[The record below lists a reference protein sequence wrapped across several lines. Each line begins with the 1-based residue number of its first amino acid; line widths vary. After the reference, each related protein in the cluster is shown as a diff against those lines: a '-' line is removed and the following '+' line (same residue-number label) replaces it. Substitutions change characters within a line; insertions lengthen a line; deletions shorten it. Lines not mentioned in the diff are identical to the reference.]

1 MNLGDKVRDIITGFT
16 GIVIARSEFFNGC
29 IRVSVQPQELGDKGK
44 LQDTESFDVQQ
55 LELVQAGA
63 VTPLRERQEAKTGQK
78 PARTGG
84 PQRGEEKLLRGQ

>member
-29 IRVSVQPQELGDKGK
+29 VRVAVQPQDLGEKGM
-44 LQDTESFDVQQ
+44 LQSSESFDVQQ
-55 LELVQAGA
+55 LELVEASA
-63 VTPLRERQEAKTGQK
+63 VKPLRDRQEAKTGKK

-84 PQRGEEKLLRGQ
+84 PQRGEEKLLKGY